1 MPRKG
6 TKGCP
11 PELRP
16 FLWKKGQ
23 SGNPAGPRPRM
34 SFESHVARI
43 LDEAVPGADVSKR
56 EALARIFVNAMFNR
70 NGQMIREYLAREWP
84 VVQHHEVELPSVE
97 PAALETAF
105 DRLFAGEEASVPAK
119 PNGNGA
125 A

>member
-6 TKGCP
+6 VKGCP
-11 PELRP
+11 PELKP
-16 FLWKKGQ
+16 YLWKKGQ
-23 SGNPAGPRPRM
+23 SGNPAGAKPRV
-34 SFESHVARI
+34 SFEWHVARI

-56 EALARIFVNAMFNR
+56 EALARLFVDSMFKR

-84 VVQHHEVELPSVE
+84 VVQHHEVELPGVE
-97 PAALETAF
+97 FASLETAF
-105 DRLFAGEEASVPAK
+105 DRLFSREETSLPAK